1 MVDCCCT
8 GGYGYLFTCLPHLH
22 SSSMIPVGQS
32 ARNTAICI
40 HAYRPTCSYFMS
52 YLFILEAPYFVFYH
66 LDNSA
71 GCKPRTGHN
80 PSQLISYSL
89 RTGHNPS
96 QSISYS
102 LRTGHNPS
110 QSISYN
116 PKQDTTPVNQSV
128 TAVEQGTTPVDQS
141 VNSVNVRTLPW
152 NVRPIESF
160 VNSCEVEISLL
171 HQHIAIR

>member
-22 SSSMIPVGQS
+22 SNSMIPVGQS

-80 PSQLISYSL
+80 PSQLISDSL
-89 RTGHNPS
+89 RTGNNPSQLISYNLGTGNNPSQLISYNLGTGHNPS
-96 QSISYS
+96 QLISYNLGTGHNPSQLISYS
-102 LRTGHNPS
+102 LRTGHNTS
-110 QSISYN
+110 QLTS
-116 PKQDTTPVNQSV
+116 
-128 TAVEQGTTPVDQS
+128 
-141 VNSVNVRTLPW
+141 
-152 NVRPIESF
+152 
-160 VNSCEVEISLL
+160 
-171 HQHIAIR
+171 